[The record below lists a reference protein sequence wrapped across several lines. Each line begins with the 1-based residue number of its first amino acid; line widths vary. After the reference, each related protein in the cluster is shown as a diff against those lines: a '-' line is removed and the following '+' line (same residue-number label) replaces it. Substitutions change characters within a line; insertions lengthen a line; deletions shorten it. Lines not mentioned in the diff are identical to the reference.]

1 MPTRKRLSA
10 PLILMF
16 GLIIA
21 MVPLAGPTNA
31 APYSN
36 QPSVSVS
43 TQTPRMGSAIRFCGR
58 GFHARSSVKVT
69 LDHNIWLARLPT
81 NSSGAFCAT
90 VKLPARI
97 SGGHRIWANDPYRHS
112 ASSWIRILRPGVRVA
127 GVSATASGATGTT
140 GTTGTTSEGTS
151 GLLAFTGST
160 LIGIGALGALLVAG
174 GGLLL
179 FTGKRRKADS

>member
-1 MPTRKRLSA
+1 
-10 PLILMF
+10 MF

-58 GFHARSSVKVT
+58 GFHPRSRVKVT
-69 LDHNIWLARLPT
+69 LDHRLWLASLPT

-90 VKLPARI
+90 VKLPARV

-112 ASSWIRILRPGVRVA
+112 ASAWIRILRPGVRVA
-127 GVSATASGATGTT
+127 GVSATASGTTGTAGTT
-140 GTTGTTSEGTS
+140 GTTGTTSDTGTS

-160 LIGIGALGALLVAG
+160 LIGIGALGALLVVG
-174 GGLLL
+174 GGLML
-179 FTGKRRKADS
+179 FTGRRRKADS